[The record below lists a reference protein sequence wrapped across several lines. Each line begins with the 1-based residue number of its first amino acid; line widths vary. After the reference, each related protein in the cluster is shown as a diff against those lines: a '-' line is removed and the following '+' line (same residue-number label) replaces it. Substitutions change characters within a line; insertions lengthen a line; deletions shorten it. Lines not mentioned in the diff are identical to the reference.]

1 MAAGRA
7 GELWRVVAR
16 GGESLWILVVAQIDT
31 ALRLRYPGSM
41 RNRTT
46 MNISLTP
53 ELESFV
59 DSRVA
64 SGRYQ
69 SASEVVRAGLRLLEQ
84 SEQDRE
90 AALAEVRQKIQL
102 GLDQIQ
108 RGEVFDGEAV
118 FDELD
123 QEHGA

>member
-1 MAAGRA
+1 
-7 GELWRVVAR
+7 
-16 GGESLWILVVAQIDT
+16 
-31 ALRLRYPGSM
+31 
-41 RNRTT
+41 

-59 DSRVA
+59 DSKVA

-123 QEHGA
+123 QEHGS

>member
-1 MAAGRA
+1 
-7 GELWRVVAR
+7 
-16 GGESLWILVVAQIDT
+16 
-31 ALRLRYPGSM
+31 
-41 RNRTT
+41 

-84 SEQDRE
+84 DEQERE
-90 AALAEVRQKIQL
+90 AALTEVRQKIQL
-102 GLDQIQ
+102 GLDQIR

-123 QEHGA
+123 QEHGS